1 MKIEEAIRQEKPFKD
16 MKSKAV
22 INCIYTASWL
32 QTNMNLALKPFKISM
47 QQYNILRILKG
58 QNPKSASIK
67 LLQERMLDKMSN
79 SSRLVD
85 KLVDKKLV
93 DRIVCPNDRRRVE
106 VSINQNGLLLLEAA
120 TNELDKLLNQ
130 KLTNFTFAESAQL
143 SDLLDKFRS

>member
-1 MKIEEAIRQEKPFKD
+1 
-16 MKSKAV
+16 
-22 INCIYTASWL
+22 
-32 QTNMNLALKPFKISM
+32 M

-106 VSINQNGLLLLEAA
+106 VSINQNGLLLLELA
-120 TNELDKLLNQ
+120 TNELDSLFNQ
-130 KLTNFTFAESAQL
+130 KLTNFTLAESAQL